1 MNPIYL
7 LTLDRTDFVLP
18 RTGSI
23 HMPRPSKRT
32 QIVWVSFLGAI
43 TLVTGVLALGG
54 RGNGNG
60 GFLAVV
66 PERLQTTLDAQH
78 PILRINQPMDYGRW
92 QGIVIH
98 HTSEPSGD
106 AESIRRKH
114 LNYGYKSMGYH
125 FLIGNGKRMGDGVI
139 HVGER
144 WVNQQPGA
152 HAVGPDGDYHNQHS
166 IGIALIGNGNRRQ
179 FTDKQITE
187 LARLVRQLQFE
198 LNIPPA
204 SVRLHRDIAGE
215 LTNSPGEFF
224 AVGRFEQQLLRN
236 TH

>member
-1 MNPIYL
+1 M
-7 LTLDRTDFVLP
+7 VP

-32 QIVWVSFLGAI
+32 QVVWMSFLGAI
-43 TLVTGVLALGG
+43 TLVTGVLALGDRVG
-54 RGNGNG
+54 GTG

-66 PERLQTTLDAQH
+66 PETLYANADAQH
-78 PILRINQPMDYGRW
+78 PILRINKPMDYERW

-98 HTSEPSGD
+98 HIGEPSGD
-106 AESIRRKH
+106 AESVRRKH
-114 LNYGYKSMGYH
+114 LSYGYKSMGYH

-166 IGIALIGNGNRRQ
+166 IGIALIGNGNRRP
-179 FTDKQITE
+179 FTEKQITE
-187 LARLVRQLQFE
+187 LIRLVRQLQLE
-198 LNIPPA
+198 LDIPPI
-204 SVRLHRDIAGE
+204 SVRLHRDIAGD

-224 AVGRFEQQLLRN
+224 AAGRFEQQLLRN

>member
-1 MNPIYL
+1 
-7 LTLDRTDFVLP
+7 
-18 RTGSI
+18 
-23 HMPRPSKRT
+23 MPRPSKRT

-43 TLVTGVLALGG
+43 TLVTGVLALGDLG
-54 RGNGNG
+54 GGTG

-66 PERLQTTLDAQH
+66 PERLFATPHAQH
-78 PILRINQPMDYGRW
+78 PILRINQPMDYERW

-224 AVGRFEQQLLRN
+224 AVGRFEQQLLRI